1 MAASQP
7 SVFALLA
14 PITRVI
20 DHYGL
25 YYEALTGLGSISK
38 ARFFGFHLAGHDFWE

>member
-7 SVFALLA
+7 SIAEFSA

-20 DHYGL
+20 DRYGL
-25 YYEALTGLGSISK
+25 YYEALTGVGSIN
-38 ARFFGFHLAGHDFWE
+38 